1 MLAKAGFNLNAYTNP
16 LASIHTILKRLAER
30 GEVTASMNDGQM
42 YYRWKADAPGKG
54 SGSDGEA

>member
-1 MLAKAGFNLNAYTNP
+1 
-16 LASIHTILKRLAER
+16 
-30 GEVTASMNDGQM
+30 VTASMNDGQM